1 HIFKKFNKNY
11 KLIIYIPWMD
21 YAVLIRHG
29 ESYTNRT
36 GILSRDLNKYG
47 LTETGEEMARFT
59 GEQLKNLKFTGIISS
74 PVLRAVQTS
83 KILAS
88 YVNLDI
94 TVDNRA
100 IESDFGVYDG
110 KRIIEIPNK
119 KREELGMESF
129 QSQMERMI
137 DLINSYDGRYI
148 IVSHAFPIRC
158 AICYYLDLNEEE
170 SFGIDIRYASMS
182 FIDVKRKKP
191 LSIGSLLITDRIKK
205 IFKS

>member
-1 HIFKKFNKNY
+1 
-11 KLIIYIPWMD
+11 
-21 YAVLIRHG
+21 
-29 ESYTNRT
+29 
-36 GILSRDLNKYG
+36 
-47 LTETGEEMARFT
+47 MARFT

-119 KREELGMESF
+119 KGGAW
-129 QSQMERMI
+129 
-137 DLINSYDGRYI
+137 DG
-148 IVSHAFPIRC
+148 VLPVPNGK
-158 AICYYLDLNEEE
+158 D
-170 SFGIDIRYASMS
+170 
-182 FIDVKRKKP
+182 
-191 LSIGSLLITDRIKK
+191 DRPY
-205 IFKS
+205 

>member
-1 HIFKKFNKNY
+1 
-11 KLIIYIPWMD
+11 
-21 YAVLIRHG
+21 
-29 ESYTNRT
+29 
-36 GILSRDLNKYG
+36 
-47 LTETGEEMARFT
+47 
-59 GEQLKNLKFTGIISS
+59 
-74 PVLRAVQTS
+74 
-83 KILAS
+83 
-88 YVNLDI
+88 
-94 TVDNRA
+94 
-100 IESDFGVYDG
+100 
-110 KRIIEIPNK
+110 
-119 KREELGMESF
+119 MESF

-205 IFKS
+205 YLNLKLHGPAFHGGIYQDSLLSEAVFLLMMCPLDNLPFQPVCRPYHC